1 MAIAAL
7 GKTAVVAG
15 KVPAAALLTD
25 GGGLRRSKLGIETV
39 PDCSALARFCSSGP
53 VMMNLSSPSGFP
65 LSNAACT
72 FAVAVVHEA
81 IAVVGG

>member
-15 KVPAAALLTD
+15 KVPAAALLID
-25 GGGLRRSKLGIETV
+25 GGGLRRSKLGIETA

-53 VMMNLSSPSGFP
+53 VMMNLPSPSGFP
-65 LSNAACT
+65 LSDAACT
-72 FAVAVVHEA
+72 FAVAVVPEA
-81 IAVVGG
+81 VAVVAG